1 MAPGRPHFPAPAP
14 SPSIHSTRGRVN
26 VRPAPPRQL
35 PGSLLGFG
43 SGPPTGS
50 HARPSVPFHRTLP
63 SSAPGPAPIP
73 SCPVLP
79 ARLGWVVVVAGG
91 GGGVH
96 RVLELDVFAVSDE
109 IKPVQ
114 MQRNNIKFLT
124 KASGGSFKMYLD
136 EVQETGKG
144 SSGDSL

>member
-1 MAPGRPHFPAPAP
+1 MTADGTRVVSSPTSASPTPP
-14 SPSIHSTRGRVN
+14 SSTQGRVN

-35 PGSLLGFG
+35 PGSLLRFG

-50 HARPSVPFHRTLP
+50 HARPSVPLGCDTAKLRPPQPRLH
-63 SSAPGPAPIP
+63 PGAT
-73 SCPVLP
+73 
-79 ARLGWVVVVAGG
+79 RLAGG
-91 GGGVH
+91 WREGGGLHQVPE
-96 RVLELDVFAVSDE
+96 LEVFAVSDE
-109 IKPVQ
+109 ITPVQ